1 MFMEDYFS
9 RFESQPNVAEVHLDQ
24 IFKKDVYKDYLE
36 LKPSTGIL
44 CFILFE
50 CINDATN
57 KHCMFKKVLTAQKSF
72 PMVDS

>member
-1 MFMEDYFS
+1 MEEYFS

-36 LKPSTGIL
+36 YKQSTGIL

-57 KHCMFKKVLTAQKSF
+57 KHCTFKKVLTALKSF
-72 PMVDS
+72 LIVDS